1 MTEHDAIRQEIR
13 EAHDRIDSGNDKTDD
28 LTSRIAKL
36 EDLLDW
42 DHRIGLAFSKQ
53 HDNMKKHQMLD
64 MERFNDNL
72 TAQTERINELRE
84 KVNRM
89 DSESNILNEAGDTEL
104 ASALKRMEKLARRA
118 DAHDRIIVELLD
130 RIKELEA

>member
-13 EAHDRIDSGNDKTDD
+13 EADDRIDKAET
-28 LTSRIAKL
+28 RIAKL

-72 TAQTERINELRE
+72 IAQTVRINELRE

-104 ASALKRMEKLARRA
+104 ANALKKIEKLARRA

>member
-13 EAHDRIDSGNDKTDD
+13 EADDRIDKAET
-28 LTSRIAKL
+28 RIAKL

-72 TAQTERINELRE
+72 IAQTCLLYTSPSPRDRQ
-84 KVNRM
+84 KSRM
-89 DSESNILNEAGDTEL
+89 PS
-104 ASALKRMEKLARRA
+104 SA
-118 DAHDRIIVELLD
+118 
-130 RIKELEA
+130 

>member
-13 EAHDRIDSGNDKTDD
+13 EADDRIDKAET
-28 LTSRIAKL
+28 RIAKL

-72 TAQTERINELRE
+72 TAQTVRINELRE

-104 ASALKRMEKLARRA
+104 ANALKKIEKLARRA